1 MTARSN
7 SGRFLSQIDG
17 RVHAVDVP
25 LVQLPAQQVHGFSE
39 SLKMDHLPL
48 PEELDD
54 VVDVR
59 IVRKPEDVVIGDP
72 CLLLRGQILGQICE
86 GVALDGHGGRGP
98 GEAGGGSGVDPGGV
112 VDEVGGEGG
121 VLDLGIGHLAGE
133 LMDDG
138 ADHLQVAQ
146 FLCTCIGVK
155 MTPRGSN
162 LG

>member
-1 MTARSN
+1 MAKTDSRISKCRLRS
-7 SGRFLSQIDG
+7 
-17 RVHAVDVP
+17 
-25 LVQLPAQQVHGFSE
+25 
-39 SLKMDHLPL
+39 
-48 PEELDD
+48 
-54 VVDVR
+54 
-59 IVRKPEDVVIGDP
+59 
-72 CLLLRGQILGQICE
+72 QILGQVGD
-86 GVALDGHGGRGP
+86 GVALDRHAGGCP

-155 MTPRGSN
+155 MTPRGSK